1 MPAAAQQPTGSLS
14 PCGNGGGKVAW
25 LKQYQSETAAFP
37 RTEDT
42 LSVPVTV
49 HVVGTNDGTG
59 FFSEVG
65 VFEAFCTL
73 NQDFEPAGIRFFIE
87 GDIQYHTNSIWYDHT
102 FPQGAAMMAQQN
114 VPNTINC
121 YIVDSPAG
129 NCGYSNYSLGIALA
143 KSCISPNDHTWAHEV
158 GHYLSLPHPFSG
170 WEGYDHDYSQ
180 PAPAFV
186 NGEPVEKVDGSNCH
200 FAADGFCDT
209 PPDYL
214 NYRWPCNGQSQSNTT
229 QYDPDEA
236 AFQSDG
242 TLFMSYALDQC
253 ANRFSAE
260 QIEAMR
266 ANLLTDRSNLLYNTS
281 ALPPPVAADIA
292 VLTPL
297 PGDTIP
303 TFLDVP
309 FAWEPLPWAEGYYL
323 EITVLSNFQAVLHR
337 FATQGATTYTVE
349 NLLKKNK
356 TYYWRVRP
364 FNRWHTCKSYSPVFS
379 FQTGDVE
386 TVNTTTTVQ
395 HLPQLNILR
404 NPIPH
409 GSPEALFTVSAP
421 LPNPLSV
428 ALVAPTGGILRKQS
442 LPAVPA
448 DGIVRLAVDNLPPG
462 LYFILVETAAQ
473 VLSGKLMIR

>member
-1 MPAAAQQPTGSLS
+1 
-14 PCGNGGGKVAW
+14 
-25 LKQYQSETAAFP
+25 
-37 RTEDT
+37 
-42 LSVPVTV
+42 
-49 HVVGTNDGTG
+49 
-59 FFSEVG
+59 
-65 VFEAFCTL
+65 
-73 NQDFEPAGIRFFIE
+73 
-87 GDIQYHTNSIWYDHT
+87 
-102 FPQGAAMMAQQN
+102 
-114 VPNTINC
+114 
-121 YIVDSPAG
+121 
-129 NCGYSNYSLGIALA
+129 
-143 KSCISPNDHTWAHEV
+143 
-158 GHYLSLPHPFSG
+158 
-170 WEGYDHDYSQ
+170 
-180 PAPAFV
+180 
-186 NGEPVEKVDGSNCH
+186 
-200 FAADGFCDT
+200 
-209 PPDYL
+209 
-214 NYRWPCNGQSQSNTT
+214 
-229 QYDPDEA
+229 
-236 AFQSDG
+236 
-242 TLFMSYALDQC
+242 
-253 ANRFSAE
+253 
-260 QIEAMR
+260 
-266 ANLLTDRSNLLYNTS
+266 
-281 ALPPPVAADIA
+281 
-292 VLTPL
+292 
-297 PGDTIP
+297 
-303 TFLDVP
+303 
-309 FAWEPLPWAEGYYL
+309 L